1 MNALPLEPGEKVLY
15 TARKHWFIFATA
27 AFGAVIL
34 GLLPLAL
41 LFLPA
46 ELQQR
51 IAATTHLTGTWVNL
65 IYFLTSIWM
74 LLLTVALA
82 RIWTDYYLD
91 VWFVTN
97 FRVMAIEQ
105 RGMFNRKISVFR
117 FDQIQDVT
125 VEVAGILGTLINFG
139 TIRVQTASEDMF
151 VMRGVA
157 KPERLKERI
166 MEQHHR
172 VNIATP

>member
-1 MNALPLEPGEKVLY
+1 MNALPLEPGERVLY

-27 AFGAVIL
+27 AFVTVLIA
-34 GLLPLAL
+34 LLPLAL
-41 LFLPA
+41 LFLPL
-46 ELQQR
+46 ELQR
-51 IAATTHLTGTWVNL
+51 TLAATIQLTGSWVNL
-65 IYFLTSIWM
+65 AYFVTSIWM

-125 VEVAGILGTLINFG
+125 VEIAGLIQTVINFG
-139 TIRVQTASEDMF
+139 TVKVETASEDMF
-151 VMRGVA
+151 VVRGVA
-157 KPERLKERI
+157 APERLKERI
-166 MEQHHR
+166 MEEHHR
-172 VNIATP
+172 VNIAAP

>member
-1 MNALPLEPGEKVLY
+1 MTVLPLEHSEKVLH
-15 TARKHWFIFATA
+15 TARKHWFIFVVE
-27 AFGAVIL
+27 AFGIIIL
-34 GLLPLAL
+34 GFLPLAL
-41 LFLPA
+41 FLLPLEIQA
-46 ELQQR
+46 
-51 IAATTHLTGTWVNL
+51 NL
-65 IYFLTSIWM
+65 VYFLTSIWM

-97 FRVMAIEQ
+97 FRVLAIEQ

-125 VEVAGILGTLINFG
+125 IEIAGLIATLINFG

-166 MEQHHR
+166 MEEHHR
-172 VNIATP
+172 VNVAPH

>member
-1 MNALPLEPGEKVLY
+1 MTALPLEQGERVLY

-27 AFGAVIL
+27 AFGM
-34 GLLPLAL
+34 LLLALAPLAL
-41 LFLPA
+41 LFLPL
-46 ELQQR
+46 ELQ
-51 IAATTHLTGTWVNL
+51 ANL